1 MRHTLAIL
9 RTTIGLTQ
17 KELAVLTG
25 RAARTVQ
32 AIELGQLPLSE
43 ELALR
48 IAKETGVDEGWLLEG
63 DTSVPPQMGRALL
76 GFARERRPYRREDYE
91 WQRAFNE
98 SPTAT
103 VEELASAGSKPG
115 RRKAGK
121 VRLTWGEAKVA
132 VGLAEP
138 VILESLDEKLIG
150 AMESFLKET
159 RRGGDALLVRWKLR
173 RLLESLAKE
182 RKIELPARD
191 LATPV
196 KTRQKGRRTNIVV
209 GG

>member
-1 MRHTLAIL
+1 MSASWRANCEVDVYYTCGMSNQMRPSPMRHTLAIL

-76 GFARERRPYRREDYE
+76 GFARERRPYRRE
-91 WQRAFNE
+91 
-98 SPTAT
+98 
-103 VEELASAGSKPG
+103 
-115 RRKAGK
+115 
-121 VRLTWGEAKVA
+121 
-132 VGLAEP
+132 
-138 VILESLDEKLIG
+138 
-150 AMESFLKET
+150 
-159 RRGGDALLVRWKLR
+159 
-173 RLLESLAKE
+173 
-182 RKIELPARD
+182 
-191 LATPV
+191 
-196 KTRQKGRRTNIVV
+196 
-209 GG
+209 